1 MRDKKPNP
9 LSMNRPPPPSAT
21 ASNATIDEA
30 FAVLSASHRTSP
42 TGNGTP
48 SISDRLDRLPA
59 TRSIWWLVA
68 VIAMGGWFE
77 FYDLFFTAYVGP
89 GLVKSGIYSTTTA
102 SFFGFSG
109 LGAFVAASF
118 AGLFIGTLLFS
129 SLADRMGRKTV
140 FTFSL
145 LWYSIAT
152 IIMACQSS
160 AGSINLWRLIAG
172 IGIGVELV
180 TIDAYT
186 SELVPKHLRGRA
198 FALLHAV
205 TFASVP
211 SVAFFAWWLV
221 PLKPFGLDGWRWV
234 VWIGALGAVLV
245 WFIRRAVPESPRW
258 LAQQGRH
265 DEAERIVAQL
275 EARVAAEY
283 GRPLPAPE
291 ITIEPAQV
299 DARFGEVWVP
309 PYRQRTIMMMVF
321 NAFQSI
327 GYYGFAAWVPTL
339 LIAKGVTVTQSLL
352 YSFVIAISNPIG
364 PIFAMRVAD
373 KIERKTMIMLAA
385 LGIGVFGSL
394 FATQTSPAAL
404 MTLGVL
410 ITISSAL
417 LSVGYHAYQSE
428 LFPTRIRAR
437 AVGLVYSMSRIS
449 AMFSGFMIAFSLR
462 HFGLPGVFGL
472 IGASMAIVIGSV
484 GIFGP
489 RTNGRN
495 LDEVS
500 N

>member
-1 MRDKKPNP
+1 MASIPAHEALADRAMAP
-9 LSMNRPPPPSAT
+9 T
-21 ASNATIDEA
+21 ASI
-30 FAVLSASHRTSP
+30 SA
-42 TGNGTP
+42 
-48 SISDRLDRLPA
+48 RLDRLPA
-59 TRSIWWLVA
+59 TRSVWWLV
-68 VIAMGGWFE
+68 VVLAMGGWFE

-180 TIDAYT
+180 TIDTYT

-205 TFASVP
+205 TFAAVP

-221 PLKPFGLDGWRWV
+221 PLKPFGVDGWRWV
-234 VWIGALGAVLV
+234 IWIGALGAILV
-245 WFIRRAVPESPRW
+245 WIIRRGVPESPRW
-258 LAQQGRH
+258 LAQQGRLA
-265 DEAERIVAQL
+265 EAEAALGKL
-275 EARVAAEY
+275 EQRVAAEY
-283 GRPLPAPE
+283 GKPLPEPVQSV
-291 ITIEPAQV
+291 EPAQV
-299 DARFGEVWVP
+299 ESRFGEIWEP
-309 PYRQRTIMMMVF
+309 PYRRRTFMMMVF

-327 GYYGFAAWVPTL
+327 GFYGFAAWVPTL

-352 YSFVIAISNPIG
+352 YSFVIAISNPVG
-364 PIFAMRVAD
+364 PLFAMRIAD
-373 KIERKTMIMLAA
+373 KIERKTMIMLSA
-385 LGIGVFGSL
+385 LGIAVFGSL
-394 FATQTSPAAL
+394 FATQTSPVAL

-410 ITISSAL
+410 ITMCNAL
-417 LSVGYHAYQSE
+417 LSVGYHAYQAE

-437 AVGLVYSMSRIS
+437 AVGVVYSLSRIS
-449 AMFSGFMIAFSLR
+449 AMFSGFMIAFALR
-462 HFGLPGVFGL
+462 HLGVPGVFSL
-472 IGASMAIVIGSV
+472 IGASMAIVIGSI

-489 RTNGRN
+489 RTNGLN

>member
-1 MRDKKPNP
+1 MT
-9 LSMNRPPPPSAT
+9 SGT
-21 ASNATIDEA
+21 TT
-30 FAVLSASHRTSP
+30 SASPAPGP
-42 TGNGTP
+42 TGPEAAVTSA
-48 SISDRLDRLPA
+48 SIGARLDRLPA
-59 TRSIWWLVA
+59 TRSIWMLVA
-68 VIAMGGWFE
+68 VLAMGGWFE

-118 AGLFIGTLLFS
+118 AGLFIGTLVFS
-129 SLADRMGRKTV
+129 SLADRMGRKTI

-145 LWYSIAT
+145 LWYSVAT
-152 IIMACQSS
+152 IVMACQSS

-180 TIDAYT
+180 TIDTYT

-198 FALLHAV
+198 FSLLHAV
-205 TFASVP
+205 TFAAVP

-221 PLKPFGLDGWRWV
+221 PLKPFGVDGWRWV
-234 VWIGALGAVLV
+234 VWIGALGAILV
-245 WFIRRAVPESPRW
+245 WFIRRGVPESPRW
-258 LAQQGRH
+258 LAQQGRL
-265 DEAERIVAQL
+265 AQANQALSRL
-275 EARVAAEY
+275 EQRVASEY

-291 ITIEPAQV
+291 IRVTPAQTE
-299 DARFGEVWVP
+299 ARFREVWVP
-309 PYRQRTIMMMVF
+309 PYRRRTIMLMVF
-321 NAFQSI
+321 NTFQSI
-327 GYYGFAAWVPTL
+327 GFYGFASWVPTL
-339 LIAKGVTVTQSLL
+339 LIAKGVTITQSLL

-364 PIFAMRVAD
+364 PIFAIRIAD
-373 KIERKTMIMLAA
+373 KFERKTMIMLSA

-394 FATQTSPAAL
+394 FATQTSAVAL

-437 AVGLVYSMSRIS
+437 AVGLVYSTSRVS

-462 HFGLPGVFGL
+462 HFGVPGVFGL
-472 IGASMAIVIGSV
+472 ICASMAIVIGSI
-484 GIFGP
+484 GLFGP
-489 RTNGRN
+489 KTNGLN

-500 N
+500 S